1 MPRCPARRETE
12 KKSGEMT
19 LNSLSKRRSNGK
31 TSTFTGI
38 LGSTSS
44 QEIVANPKGVSHNS
58 VVEVEQSLIFFS
70 GDDGSELIPD
80 EKPSRRK

>member
-1 MPRCPARRETE
+1 MPRCPARRKAE

-58 VVEVEQSLIFFS
+58 VVEVEQSIIFFS
-70 GDDGSELIPD
+70 GDDGSKIISD
-80 EKPSRRK
+80 EKQNRCK